1 MEAKRLENK
10 RRKEK
15 ENSGKEVD
23 SRAEK
28 KRLLKHDWS
37 QTHAEV
43 SATLDVGFP
52 VDSNQVTLE
61 CTDCQCS
68 VTLPDGRQWQCELYA
83 PVVAECTSL
92 VQKSKRVVVKMVKQD
107 PNIDWQQLEKVEGA
121 PASLPS
127 SDEESKDVNPPV
139 ELVNPKYDYYESGA
153 NGDTVTV
160 TLFVKSISKEALAVD
175 FDERGFLVK
184 FHTKNTNTEFLEQHG
199 ASEETTFTWRV
210 NVKEAIRP
218 EDCRYRLSPCKL
230 ELVLKKKVA
239 SRWSSLELA
248 PPPKKIAEP
257 VAAPSNTWV
266 PVSRNVQGRTPL
278 SNVAPVHQLTNNVQ
292 PSVQPAVLD
301 SCAGDA
307 STASAA
313 QVDPLSKKVVNKL
326 ETRPPP
332 APPAVVAPG
341 YTGLDNLGNTCFMN
355 AVLQCLANTREFRD
369 YFLSATFQG
378 ELNRD
383 NPLGMHGELA
393 VAFAVLASWLWSG
406 KQRSFAPARL
416 KSLISIKAP
425 QFTGFAQHDAQE
437 FMAFLLDGL
446 HEDLNRIHNKPYV
459 ERVESNGRPDS
470 VVADESWS
478 NYKLRNDSIVVDL
491 FQGQYKSTVICPKC
505 QKVSISFDPFLYL
518 TVPLPKRQRVFVVHF
533 FALDPQ
539 SIPVKLRVRLNHD
552 AKIQD
557 LKEEIFKKTK
567 VSPKNL
573 RLLEVY
579 NRRIYKVYGR
589 DESLVGVTPKDQI
602 FAFEVLDK
610 EVARERVVE
619 VAVVQR
625 ALMPPLANT
634 CSSCGKEC
642 VAEEDKLK
650 RCTRCFRVGYC
661 NRTCQ
666 TNHWQQHK
674 SACKFYPELV
684 GLPFVLSMPAS
695 QATYQNICRLME
707 AHSRHSVNVFQP
719 PVESS
724 KRTLEAATAAATC
737 NSEVADTNQ
746 EVEIHADTVSQGAG
760 DSSGAMFTV
769 TSVNTENV
777 ASKTDF
783 VLEDEGTEPLD
794 FSGVIRLAMDWKND
808 QRQGNYVLV
817 ESKEV
822 EYSMSDDD
830 RSMSIYEEDGITL
843 HQCLRLFTEPEVLD
857 PQEAWYCPSC
867 REHRQAT
874 KEFSLWRL
882 PVVLVIQ
889 LKRFSFTRSIFRD
902 KIDKMVDFP
911 VYGLDMSPY
920 YCGPRS
926 TEGPSTIYDLFA
938 VTNHHGGMLGGHYTA
953 FARCVDPVD
962 THLSEIGWRLFDDS
976 RVVDVSDPRV
986 VTASAYMLFYR
997 RRGVPFELPTV
1008 VPRASP
1014 SASRLVPVQSQKL
1027 VKDQEN
1033 LLGQELACLSDSN
1046 NNKQA
1051 CETSDDSAMDEEE
1064 DMNCPD

>member
-1 MEAKRLENK
+1 MEEKRHENK

-15 ENSGKEVD
+15 ENSSKEAD

-28 KRLLKHDWS
+28 KRILKHDWS
-37 QTHAEV
+37 QTHSEV

-92 VQKSKRVVVKMVKQD
+92 VQKSKKVVVKMVKQD
-107 PNIDWQQLEKVEGA
+107 PSIDWQQLEKLEETQ
-121 PASLPS
+121 SLPV
-127 SDEESKDVNPPV
+127 SDEEPKEENPTV
-139 ELVNPKYDYYESGA
+139 ELVNPKYDYYESGV

-160 TLFVKSISKEALAVD
+160 TLFVKSISKEALVVD
-175 FDERGFLVK
+175 FDERSFLVK
-184 FHTKNTNTEFLEQHG
+184 FRTKNTNSEFLEQHN
-199 ASEETTFTWRV
+199 STEETTFTWRV

-230 ELVLKKKVA
+230 ELILKKQVA

-248 PPPKKIAEP
+248 PQPKKIEP
-257 VAAPSNTWV
+257 VPAPSNTWV
-266 PVSRNVQGRTPL
+266 PVQRSVPGRTPL
-278 SNVAPVHQLTNNVQ
+278 SNVAPVHQMATVQ
-292 PSVQPAVLD
+292 PPTPD
-301 SCAGDA
+301 PCAGDTVA
-307 STASAA
+307 VPDS
-313 QVDPLSKKVVNKL
+313 PLPKKALPAVQL
-326 ETRPPP
+326 RPPP
-332 APPAVVAPG
+332 APPAVVARG

-378 ELNRD
+378 ELNRE

-459 ERVESNGRPDS
+459 ERVESAGRPDS
-470 VVADESWS
+470 IVADESWS

-505 QKVSISFDPFLYL
+505 HKVSISFDPFLYL
-518 TVPLPKRQRVFVVHF
+518 TVPLPKRQRVFVVNF
-533 FALDPQ
+533 FSLDPQ
-539 SIPVKLRVRLNHD
+539 SMPVKLRVRLNHD
-552 AKIQD
+552 AKVQD
-557 LKEEIFKKTK
+557 LKEEIFKKTN

-573 RLLEVY
+573 HVLEVY
-579 NRRIYKVYGR
+579 NRRIYKVYGKE
-589 DESLVGVTPKDQI
+589 ESLVGVTPKDQL

-610 EVARERVVE
+610 EATRERVVE

-625 ALMPPLANT
+625 ALMPDLANT

-642 VAEEDKLK
+642 VAEHDKLK
-650 RCTRCFRVGYC
+650 RCTRCLRVGYC

-666 TNHWQQHK
+666 SNHWQQHK
-674 SACKFYPELV
+674 SACKFSPELV
-684 GLPFVLSMPAS
+684 GLPFVLSLPAS
-695 QATYQNICRLME
+695 QATYQNLCRLME

-719 PVESS
+719 PVES
-724 KRTLEAATAAATC
+724 KRSLDAAAGAATC
-737 NSEVADTNQ
+737 NNEVADTNQ
-746 EVEIHADTVSQGAG
+746 QEVEIHGDCTNQGSG
-760 DSSGAMFTV
+760 DGNGAMFMV
-769 TSVNTENV
+769 TSISTEN
-777 ASKTDF
+777 ATCKTDF
-783 VLEDEGTEPLD
+783 VLEDGGNEPLD
-794 FSGVIRLAMDWKND
+794 LSRVVRLAMDWKND

-822 EYSMSDDD
+822 EYAMSDDD
-830 RSMSIYEEDGITL
+830 RNMSIYEEDGITL
-843 HQCLRLFTEPEVLD
+843 DQCLRLFTEPEVLD
-857 PQEAWYCPSC
+857 PQEAWYCPGC

-920 YCGPRS
+920 YSGPKS
-926 TEGPSTIYDLFA
+926 GEGPAPIYDLFA

-953 FARCVDPVD
+953 FARCVDPDD
-962 THLSEIGWRLFDDS
+962 TRMSEIGWRLFDDS
-976 RVVDVSDPRV
+976 RVVDVSDTRV
-986 VTASAYMLFYR
+986 VTSSAYMLFYR
-997 RRGVPFELPTV
+997 RRGTPFELPAL
-1008 VPRASP
+1008 VPRPAP
-1014 SASRLVPVQSQKL
+1014 SAARLVPVQSQKL

-1033 LLGQELACLSDSN
+1033 LLDQELACLNDSN
-1046 NNKQA
+1046 NNRHA
-1051 CETSDDSAMDEEE
+1051 TCNSSDDSAMEDDE
-1064 DMNCPD
+1064 DDVNCPD

>member
-92 VQKSKRVVVKMVKQD
+92 VQRSKRVVVKMVKQD

-210 NVKEAIRP
+210 NVNCTSHLEEAQ
-218 EDCRYRLSPCKL
+218 L
-230 ELVLKKKVA
+230 
-239 SRWSSLELA
+239 
-248 PPPKKIAEP
+248 
-257 VAAPSNTWV
+257 
-266 PVSRNVQGRTPL
+266 VSR
-278 SNVAPVHQLTNNVQ
+278 
-292 PSVQPAVLD
+292 
-301 SCAGDA
+301 
-307 STASAA
+307 
-313 QVDPLSKKVVNKL
+313 
-326 ETRPPP
+326 
-332 APPAVVAPG
+332 
-341 YTGLDNLGNTCFMN
+341 
-355 AVLQCLANTREFRD
+355 
-369 YFLSATFQG
+369 
-378 ELNRD
+378 
-383 NPLGMHGELA
+383 
-393 VAFAVLASWLWSG
+393 
-406 KQRSFAPARL
+406 
-416 KSLISIKAP
+416 
-425 QFTGFAQHDAQE
+425 
-437 FMAFLLDGL
+437 
-446 HEDLNRIHNKPYV
+446 
-459 ERVESNGRPDS
+459 
-470 VVADESWS
+470 
-478 NYKLRNDSIVVDL
+478 
-491 FQGQYKSTVICPKC
+491 
-505 QKVSISFDPFLYL
+505 
-518 TVPLPKRQRVFVVHF
+518 
-533 FALDPQ
+533 
-539 SIPVKLRVRLNHD
+539 
-552 AKIQD
+552 
-557 LKEEIFKKTK
+557 
-567 VSPKNL
+567 
-573 RLLEVY
+573 
-579 NRRIYKVYGR
+579 
-589 DESLVGVTPKDQI
+589 
-602 FAFEVLDK
+602 
-610 EVARERVVE
+610 
-619 VAVVQR
+619 
-625 ALMPPLANT
+625 
-634 CSSCGKEC
+634 
-642 VAEEDKLK
+642 
-650 RCTRCFRVGYC
+650 
-661 NRTCQ
+661 
-666 TNHWQQHK
+666 
-674 SACKFYPELV
+674 
-684 GLPFVLSMPAS
+684 
-695 QATYQNICRLME
+695 
-707 AHSRHSVNVFQP
+707 
-719 PVESS
+719 
-724 KRTLEAATAAATC
+724 
-737 NSEVADTNQ
+737 
-746 EVEIHADTVSQGAG
+746 
-760 DSSGAMFTV
+760 
-769 TSVNTENV
+769 
-777 ASKTDF
+777 
-783 VLEDEGTEPLD
+783 TEPLD

-902 KIDKMVDFP
+902 KIDKMVEFP

>member
-1 MEAKRLENK
+1 MEEKRLENK

-15 ENSGKEVD
+15 ENSSKETD

-28 KRLLKHDWS
+28 KRILKHDWS
-37 QTHAEV
+37 QTHSEV
-43 SATLDVGFP
+43 SATLDVGFS

-92 VQKSKRVVVKMVKQD
+92 VHKSKKVVVKMVKQD
-107 PNIDWQQLEKVEGA
+107 PSIDWQQLEKLEEA
-121 PASLPS
+121 PSLPS
-127 SDEESKDVNPPV
+127 SDEEPKEENRTV
-139 ELVNPKYDYYESGA
+139 ELVNPKYDYYESGV

-160 TLFVKSISKEALAVD
+160 TLFVKSISKEALVVD
-175 FDERGFLVK
+175 FDEKSFLVK
-184 FHTKNTNTEFLEQHG
+184 FRTKNTNSEFLEQHG
-199 ASEETTFTWRV
+199 ATEETTFTWNV
-210 NVKEAIRP
+210 NVKEAVRP

-230 ELVLKKKVA
+230 ELILKKQVA

-248 PPPKKIAEP
+248 PRPKKIEP
-257 VAAPSNTWV
+257 VPAPSNTWV
-266 PVSRNVQGRTPL
+266 PVQRSLPVGRTPL
-278 SNVAPVHQLTNNVQ
+278 SNVAPVHQMVSTQ
-292 PSVQPAVLD
+292 PPLPD
-301 SCAGDA
+301 PCAGDTVA
-307 STASAA
+307 TL
-313 QVDPLSKKVVNKL
+313 DGPLPKKVLPAVQP
-326 ETRPPP
+326 RPPP
-332 APPAVVAPG
+332 APPAVVARG

-378 ELNRD
+378 ELNRE

-459 ERVESNGRPDS
+459 ERVESAGRPDS

-505 QKVSISFDPFLYL
+505 HKVSISFDPFLYL
-518 TVPLPKRQRVFVVHF
+518 TVPLPKRQRVFVVQF
-533 FALDPQ
+533 FSLDPQ
-539 SIPVKLRVRLNHD
+539 STPVKLRVRLNHD
-552 AKIQD
+552 AKVQD
-557 LKEEIFKKTK
+557 LKEEIFKKTN

-573 RLLEVY
+573 HVLEVY
-579 NRRIYKVYGR
+579 NRRIYKVYGKE
-589 DESLVGVTPKDQI
+589 ESLVGVTPKDQL

-610 EVARERVVE
+610 EAVRERVVE

-625 ALMPPLANT
+625 ALMPGLANT

-642 VAEEDKLK
+642 VAEHDKLK
-650 RCTRCFRVGYC
+650 RCTRCLRVGYC

-666 TNHWQQHK
+666 SNHWQQHK
-674 SACKFYPELV
+674 SACKFSPELV
-684 GLPFVLSMPAS
+684 GLPFVLSLPAS
-695 QATYQNICRLME
+695 QATYRNLCRLME

-719 PVESS
+719 PVES
-724 KRTLEAATAAATC
+724 KRSLDVAAGAAVC
-737 NSEVADTNQ
+737 SSEVADTNQ
-746 EVEIHADTVSQGAG
+746 QEVEVHG
-760 DSSGAMFTV
+760 DCSNKGSGDGSGAMFTV
-769 TSVNTENV
+769 TSISTET
-777 ASKTDF
+777 AACKTDF
-783 VLEDEGTEPLD
+783 VLEDEGNEPLD
-794 FSGVIRLAMDWKND
+794 FSGVVRLAMDWKND

-822 EYSMSDDD
+822 EYAMSDDD

-843 HQCLRLFTEPEVLD
+843 DQCLRLFTEPEVLD
-857 PQEAWYCPSC
+857 PQEAWYCPGC

-911 VYGLDMSPY
+911 VHGLDMSPY
-920 YCGPRS
+920 YSGPKNG
-926 TEGPSTIYDLFA
+926 EGPPPVYDLFA

-953 FARCVDPVD
+953 FARCVDPVN
-962 THLSEIGWRLFDDS
+962 TRLSEIGWRLFDDS
-976 RVVDVSDPRV
+976 RVVDVSDTRV
-986 VTASAYMLFYR
+986 VTSSAYMLFYR
-997 RRGVPFELPTV
+997 RRGTPFELPAL
-1008 VPRASP
+1008 VPRPAP
-1014 SASRLVPVQSQKL
+1014 SAAKLVPVQSQKL

-1033 LLGQELACLSDSN
+1033 LLDQELACLNDSN
-1046 NNKQA
+1046 NNRHA
-1051 CETSDDSAMDEEE
+1051 TCDSSDDATMEDDED